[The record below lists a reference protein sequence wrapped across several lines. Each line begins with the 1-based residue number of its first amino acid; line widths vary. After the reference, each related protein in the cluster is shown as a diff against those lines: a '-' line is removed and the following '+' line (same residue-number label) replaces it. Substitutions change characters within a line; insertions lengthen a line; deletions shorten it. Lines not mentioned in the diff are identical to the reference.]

1 MREYFISESKYLD
14 LDITFPHEKMLEEA
28 KSLRDKFV
36 QHRDGASNGWYGLVL
51 HGLDE
56 HKTGPWKQY
65 GITDPNKAK
74 DMMHWT
80 LASDL
85 APITKDYFI
94 NHFPCNSYSRVRFM
108 LLEAGGYINYHNDSK
123 GPIID
128 NISFVLSSPEG
139 FEWKWQDGSPDM
151 KMIPGHAYAMN
162 IHYHHGLWNNSKE
175 DRYFVIAS
183 RNDALPEWKKLM
195 TDAATRQGVIG
206 EFITI
211 DSIP

>member
-1 MREYFISESKYLD
+1 
-14 LDITFPHEKMLEEA
+14 
-28 KSLRDKFV
+28 
-36 QHRDGASNGWYGLVL
+36 
-51 HGLDE
+51 
-56 HKTGPWKQY
+56 
-65 GITDPNKAK
+65 
-74 DMMHWT
+74 
-80 LASDL
+80 
-85 APITKDYFI
+85 
-94 NHFPCNSYSRVRFM
+94 M